1 VRILACFVRGQQ
13 SPSAYR
19 SLLRYAPIGSLELVD
34 VGNDVSSYWHAIRDR
49 WNGEDDLVTIEQD
62 NIITGE
68 VIPSFQ
74 ECEKKWCSFS
84 YLGPPG
90 MSFDDSGQGRV
101 LKKSLGCTRFSAE
114 LQREIP
120 ASMISDSDY
129 FVWHLLDLRISRLLE
144 LHNHEPHC
152 HGEIKHAHNYDYD
165 PEHVERDRLKRMAS
179 VTPALPP
186 LRGGH
191 QGATE

>member
-1 VRILACFVRGQQ
+1 MRVLACYVRGQQ
-13 SPSAYR
+13 SPEAYR
-19 SLLRYAPIGSLELVD
+19 ALLRYASIGSLELIS
-34 VGNDVSSYWHAIRDR
+34 VGHDVSAYWHAIRDR
-49 WNGEDDLVTIEQD
+49 WTGEDDLVIIEQD
-62 NIITGE
+62 NVITGE

-90 MSFDDSGQGRV
+90 MNFNGNEEGRV
-101 LKKSLGCTRFSAE
+101 LKKSLGCTRFTAE

-120 ASMISDSDY
+120 ASMISGNEY
-129 FVWHLLDLRISRLLE
+129 FVFHLLDMRISRLLE
-144 LHNHEPHC
+144 LSGYSPHV
-152 HGEIKHAHNYDYD
+152 HGEIEHAHNYDYD

-186 LRGGH
+186 FGVPKR
-191 QGATE
+191 